1 MRRIVWLFSTRIFCT
16 NICIVTLSRYQ
27 SIVDAPESDEIDYD
41 SVDSGATKPTYAAIR
56 VNDLLESITDRYR
69 TLISLDEK
77 IEFLINIQITIFSLL
92 HSRLHDS
99 LQAYL
104 SQAAS
109 IARTVHGI
117 SKEAQADLRS
127 FGGLERLC
135 RVYGSAE
142 YLERKMSDWSDDI
155 FFLELWDELQD
166 RALADSGRI
175 VVGSMSLQYIEERT
189 SGALGH
195 PEESGTLFDVTAV
208 NYQRLRTRAEAS
220 IQDML
225 SRSIRELLRPYGSVN
240 LWSSLSSVPSNSL
253 ALSAELDATVQQ
265 LDEYLS
271 FLAKVLSQV
280 PLRRIVRHIALIIQ
294 TYLWD
299 SVLMR
304 NTFSASGIAQFQRD
318 IDAVWGTI
326 DRWVGERQ
334 GEMSMRK
341 LKEALI
347 LMQLPVQ
354 NKNGNEGDKDVSPT
368 LQEVDRKV
376 FEDQV
381 GAREVLDE
389 LGFEVLELRDVR
401 NVLQRMIAL
410 GD

>member
-1 MRRIVWLFSTRIFCT
+1 MTRISRT
-16 NICIVTLSRYQ
+16 NVYTVALSRYQ
-27 SIVDAPESDEIDYD
+27 NIIEAPESDEIDYD
-41 SVDSGATKPTYAAIR
+41 SVDPGATKPTYAAIR

-69 TLISLDEK
+69 TLTSLDEK
-77 IEFLINIQITIFSLL
+77 IEFLINIQITIFNLL
-92 HSRLHDS
+92 HSRFHDS

-104 SQAAS
+104 SHAAL

-117 SKEAQADLRS
+117 SREAQAELRS

-135 RVYGSAE
+135 HVYGSAE
-142 YLERKMSDWSDDI
+142 YLESKMSDWGDDV

-166 RALADSGRI
+166 RALADTGRI
-175 VVGSMSLQYIEERT
+175 LVGSMSLQYIEERT
-189 SGALGH
+189 SSALGH
-195 PEESGTLFDVTAV
+195 PEESGTLFDVTAG
-208 NYQRLRTRAEAS
+208 NYQRLRTRAEGS

-240 LWSSLSSVPSNSL
+240 LWSSLSSSVPSNSL

-265 LDEYLS
+265 LNEYLS
-271 FLAKVLSQV
+271 FLAKVLSQA
-280 PLRRIVRHIALIIQ
+280 PLRRIVRHIAQVIQ

-304 NTFSASGIAQFQRD
+304 NTFSASGIAQFRRD

-326 DRWVGERQ
+326 DRWVGEGQ

-347 LMQLPVQ
+347 LMQLPVEMEDS
-354 NKNGNEGDKDVSPT
+354 NSGDKDVGPT
-368 LQEVDRKV
+368 LQEVDKKV
-376 FEDQV
+376 FKDQV

-401 NVLQRMIAL
+401 NVLQRMIEL

>member
-1 MRRIVWLFSTRIFCT
+1 
-16 NICIVTLSRYQ
+16 
-27 SIVDAPESDEIDYD
+27 
-41 SVDSGATKPTYAAIR
+41 
-56 VNDLLESITDRYR
+56 
-69 TLISLDEK
+69 
-77 IEFLINIQITIFSLL
+77 
-92 HSRLHDS
+92 
-99 LQAYL
+99 
-104 SQAAS
+104 
-109 IARTVHGI
+109 
-117 SKEAQADLRS
+117 
-127 FGGLERLC
+127 
-135 RVYGSAE
+135 
-142 YLERKMSDWSDDI
+142 MSDWSDDI

-175 VVGSMSLQYIEERT
+175 LVGSMSLQYIEERT

-195 PEESGTLFDVTAV
+195 PEESGTLFDVTAG

-240 LWSSLSSVPSNSL
+240 LWSSLSSSVPSNSL

-265 LDEYLS
+265 LNEYLS
-271 FLAKVLSQV
+271 FLAKVLSQA

-318 IDAVWGTI
+318 VDAVWGTI
-326 DRWVGERQ
+326 DRWVGDGQ

-347 LMQLPVQ
+347 LMQLPVETED
-354 NKNGNEGDKDVSPT
+354 GDEGDKDVGPK

-376 FEDQV
+376 FEDQA
-381 GAREVLDE
+381 GAREALDE

-401 NVLQRMIAL
+401 NVLQRMIEL

>member
-1 MRRIVWLFSTRIFCT
+1 M
-16 NICIVTLSRYQ
+16 
-27 SIVDAPESDEIDYD
+27 
-41 SVDSGATKPTYAAIR
+41 
-56 VNDLLESITDRYR
+56 TDRYR
-69 TLISLDEK
+69 TLTSLDEK
-77 IEFLINIQITIFSLL
+77 IEFLINIQITIFSRF
-92 HSRLHDS
+92 HTRLHDS

-117 SKEAQADLRS
+117 SKEAQAELRS

-142 YLERKMSDWSDDI
+142 YLEKKMSDWSDDI

-175 VVGSMSLQYIEERT
+175 LVGSMSLQYIEERT

-195 PEESGTLFDVTAV
+195 PEESGTLFDVTAGD
-208 NYQRLRTRAEAS
+208 YQRLRTRAEAS

-240 LWSSLSSVPSNSL
+240 LWSSLSSSVPSNSL

-265 LDEYLS
+265 LNEYLS
-271 FLAKVLSQV
+271 FLAKVLSQA
-280 PLRRIVRHIALIIQ
+280 PLRRVSRHIALIIQ

-318 IDAVWGTI
+318 VDAVWGTI
-326 DRWVGERQ
+326 DRWVGEGQ

-347 LMQLPVQ
+347 LMKLPVETED
-354 NKNGNEGDKDVSPT
+354 GSEGDKDVGPT

-401 NVLQRMIAL
+401 NVLQRMIEL